1 MTLYARVVNGTV
13 MELFT
18 PPNGVSIA
26 SCFVA
31 SIAAEFVPASAAVQ
45 QGWTYAGGGFAP
57 PAAGGAPPPPTVL
70 TFNQLISRLTPQEQ
84 GALGAAALANPQ
96 ILLWFGMGAAANSV
110 NLLDPQTR
118 TGMDVLEAAGVLSS
132 ARCDAVLTP

>member
-1 MTLYARVVNGTV
+1 MTIYARIQNGVVA
-13 MELFT
+13 ELFT

-31 SIAAEFVPASAAVQ
+31 SIATTFVPASAAVQ
-45 QGWTYAGGGFAP
+45 QGWTYSGGGFAP
-57 PAAGGAPPPPTVL
+57 PVAGPAPAKATVL
-70 TFNQLISRLTPQEQ
+70 TFNQLISRLTSQEQ

-96 ILLWFGMGAAANSV
+96 IFLWFGMGAAANTV
-110 NLLDPQTR
+110 DLLDPQTR
-118 TGMDVLEAAGVLSS
+118 AGMDVLEAAGVLSS